1 MVALAGAGA
10 VAFAPGGALAVCTGA
25 LEFASPD
32 AGAGL
37 AVFTA
42 AASASLSVASC
53 VPAESFPAPGAM
65 PAVSRP
71 LPESPIAKLSPS
83 EPVGVGVVCVAVP
96 VLMTAA
102 VGTGVAAG
110 GGVAGAASSPVSSFL
125 PAVLPPPAFVTETGV
140 PVCGTLAVVATAA
153 LSAAAA
159 TSCWDWPD
167 WPAAPFAFA
176 VLPAGAGAAAAFGG
190 TGALPVT
197 LALTLPAPAALPD
210 VFPELEVLAEFA
222 FAPLADVPAPVVL
235 PPVLAV
241 PESPEALAPPPELE
255 PPLEPW
261 PPLPAFCVVAV
272 CGGAF

>member
-1 MVALAGAGA
+1 MWSRSLARARLRSLRAGHWRSAPALWSLRRLMR
-10 VAFAPGGALAVCTGA
+10 APG
-25 LEFASPD
+25 SP
-32 AGAGL
+32 
-37 AVFTA
+37 
-42 AASASLSVASC
+42 SLRPPLPRRC
-53 VPAESFPAPGAM
+53 RLHPAYRQNRFPAPGAM

-159 TSCWDWPD
+159 TL
-167 WPAAPFAFA
+167 A
-176 VLPAGAGAAAAFGG
+176 G
-190 TGALPVT
+190 TGRPGR
-197 LALTLPAPAALPD
+197 PRHSHSRSC
-210 VFPELEVLAEFA
+210 
-222 FAPLADVPAPVVL
+222 
-235 PPVLAV
+235 PPVR
-241 PESPEALAPPPELE
+241 ER
-255 PPLEPW
+255 PPLSAGRERCRSHW
-261 PPLPAFCVVAV
+261 R
-272 CGGAF
+272 